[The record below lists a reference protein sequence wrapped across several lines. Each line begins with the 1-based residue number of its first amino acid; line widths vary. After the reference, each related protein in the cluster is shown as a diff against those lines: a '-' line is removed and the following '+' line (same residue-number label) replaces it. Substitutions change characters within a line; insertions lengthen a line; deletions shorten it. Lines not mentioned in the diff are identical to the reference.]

1 MMAETRK
8 KAPTAIKLKITGIL
22 FDSTVDTSTVEVFS
36 LLQLF
41 PYATRLIDS
50 LLWVKRGQFLRMTE
64 ISEWTVWQL
73 VQMSLAFVACL
84 GILTMDNIT
93 YTKPELGG
101 ELLLMVL
108 AFSFYRNSQ
117 VSISVNRQTSAD

>member
-8 KAPTAIKLKITGIL
+8 KAPTAIKLKITGIF
-22 FDSTVDTSTVEVFS
+22 FDSTIDTSTVEAFP
-36 LLQLF
+36 LLELL
-41 PYATRLIDS
+41 PYATRLIDY
-50 LLWVKRGQFLRMTE
+50 LLWVKRGQFLRLSE

-73 VQMSLAFVACL
+73 VQMSLAFVPCL

-108 AFSFYRNSQ
+108 AFSFYRNFQ
-117 VSISVNRQTSAD
+117 VSVSVNRQTFPD

>member
-8 KAPTAIKLKITGIL
+8 NAPTAIKLKITGIF
-22 FDSTVDTSTVEVFS
+22 FDSTVNTSTVEVFP
-36 LLQLF
+36 LLELF
-41 PYATRLIDS
+41 PYATRLIDY
-50 LLWVKRGQFLRMTE
+50 LLQVKRGQFLRMTE

-73 VQMSLAFVACL
+73 VQMSFAFVPRL

-108 AFSFYRNSQ
+108 AFSFYHNFQ
-117 VSISVNRQTSAD
+117 ATISVHRQTSSD